1 MNEKMQTWS
10 MARPNPISRMM
21 CKDDLLIPAH
31 VREAMATPPKGYLNA
46 PRDKHREPD
55 AANVF
60 TTRIPAC
67 RADVD
72 LYLANLQYPH
82 TRKER
87 LLRRV
92 ATMPLPS
99 LGATYAMFVAM
110 GLSILAY
117 FAFEDYE
124 QRTAAS
130 ISLYAVTVFFSAL
143 AISVACVLASYCADN
158 HLDKHRNIY
167 ARNAPTALM
176 RDITERSIDV
186 SQIDSRLAGL
196 AWDVYCYDT
205 EHYDELVALLRD
217 MRDNPAERGTKTHRV
232 YNEIIDA
239 FRHASELRQDVTRKT
254 LADNAEAIEQ
264 RRRDAAARSA
274 NGKKLA
280 DEMRADILEA
290 TVLERLRAEAS
301 AAEDIYGGNK

>member
-1 MNEKMQTWS
+1 MNEKLQTWS
-10 MARPNPISRMM
+10 MSRPNPISSLMK
-21 CKDDLLIPAH
+21 KDDHLIPEHIRDAI
-31 VREAMATPPKGYLNA
+31 ATPPKGYLDA
-46 PRDKHREPD
+46 PRNQHREPD
-55 AANVF
+55 AAPMF
-60 TTRIPAC
+60 TTHIPAC
-67 RADVD
+67 RNDVD
-72 LYLANLQYPH
+72 LYLASMQYPH
-82 TRKER
+82 TRKED
-87 LLRRV
+87 LLHRV
-92 ATMPLPS
+92 ATVPLPS
-99 LGATYAMFVAM
+99 FGVIYSMFAALAM
-110 GLSILAY
+110 SIIAY
-117 FAFEDYE
+117 FACEDLA
-124 QRTAAS
+124 QHTAAS
-130 ISLYAVTVFFSAL
+130 IALYAVTVLTSAL
-143 AISVACVLASYCADN
+143 VISTACALASRYAET
-158 HLDKHRNIY
+158 HLDAHY
-167 ARNAPTALM
+167 DDYSPSAPTKLM

-239 FRHASELRQDVTRKT
+239 FRHASELRQDMTRKT

-264 RRRDAAARSA
+264 QRRDAAARSA

-301 AAEDIYGGNK
+301 AAEDIYGSND

>member
-1 MNEKMQTWS
+1 MNEKLQTWS
-10 MARPNPISRMM
+10 MSRPNPISSLMK
-21 CKDDLLIPAH
+21 KDDHLIPEHIRDAI
-31 VREAMATPPKGYLNA
+31 ATPPKGYLDA
-46 PRDKHREPD
+46 PRNQHREPG
-55 AANVF
+55 AAPMF
-60 TTRIPAC
+60 TTHIPAC
-67 RADVD
+67 RNDVD
-72 LYLANLQYPH
+72 LYLASMQYPH
-82 TRKER
+82 TRKED
-87 LLRRV
+87 LLHRV
-92 ATMPLPS
+92 ATVPLPS
-99 LGATYAMFVAM
+99 FGVIYSMFAALAM
-110 GLSILAY
+110 SIIAY
-117 FAFEDYE
+117 FACEDLA
-124 QRTAAS
+124 QHTAAS
-130 ISLYAVTVFFSAL
+130 IALYAVTVLTSAL
-143 AISVACVLASYCADN
+143 VISTACALASRYAET
-158 HLDKHRNIY
+158 HLDAHY
-167 ARNAPTALM
+167 DDYSPSAPTKLM

-239 FRHASELRQDVTRKT
+239 FRHASELRQDMTRKT

-264 RRRDAAARSA
+264 QRRDAAACSA

-301 AAEDIYGGNK
+301 AAEDIYGSND